1 MNGTPKPTVIDG
13 RIVLLPLSAREVE
26 AIVGGTKS
34 VIDLDNLRT
43 VNAAAREAES
53 SIGRMRRRRNWR
65 MNDEVPTLREDDP
78 PQRHATSRR

>member
-43 VNAAAREAES
+43 VNAAAREAEY
-53 SIGRMRRRRNWR
+53 WA
-65 MNDEVPTLREDDP
+65 DEAAAELEDE
-78 PQRHATSRR
+78 R